1 MPDQPSVDMA
11 GRREPNIR
19 GGPRVDSAAQ
29 IKAPCRMDM
38 KLETLIAK
46 AEEALAIALQNQQAS
61 AAIAAIKEIGVLT
74 GLRVEKRETMR
85 GDASDL
91 SDDELAI
98 IARGGS

>member
-1 MPDQPSVDMA
+1 MA
-11 GRREPNIR
+11 ARNAKTPN
-19 GGPRVDSAAQ
+19 GPRVDTAGQ
-29 IKAPCRMDM
+29 INAPCRMDM
-38 KLETLIAK
+38 TLKTLVAK

-74 GLRVEKRETMR
+74 GLRVEKREHMR